1 MRWEEDMMQY
11 RKLIERDSASKP
23 LNSSEKS
30 SIINKCMQEAQNQQ
44 WCVRVPGINS
54 PRDYIYKLGYHIEEE
69 ETELMPGFLYM
80 GIMEPDRQTIRLNL
94 RVINLAETYM
104 EKSLHLSR
112 EAEQVKKFRDI
123 ILFHELYHVIEE
135 KTPGIYTRN
144 VRIRHRIA
152 GILGWNRKLESASEI
167 GAIHFSKLMTDASF
181 SPCLYTQYL
190 LAAINRDTE
199 VKDEL

>member
-44 WCVRVPGINS
+44 RCVRVPGINS

-80 GIMEPDRQTIRLNL
+80 GIMEPDR
-94 RVINLAETYM
+94 
-104 EKSLHLSR
+104 
-112 EAEQVKKFRDI
+112 EAKQVKKFRDI
-123 ILFHELYHVIEE
+123 ILFHELYHVKKK

>member
-1 MRWEEDMMQY
+1 
-11 RKLIERDSASKP
+11 
-23 LNSSEKS
+23 
-30 SIINKCMQEAQNQQ
+30 MQEAQNQQ
-44 WCVRVPGINS
+44 RCVRVPGINS

-94 RVINLAETYM
+94 RVINLAEAYM

-135 KTPGIYTRN
+135 KTPEFIPEMFESVIGLRYT
-144 VRIRHRIA
+144 
-152 GILGWNRKLESASEI
+152 WMEPKI
-167 GAIHFSKLMTDASF
+167 GK
-181 SPCLYTQYL
+181 CQ
-190 LAAINRDTE
+190 
-199 VKDEL
+199 